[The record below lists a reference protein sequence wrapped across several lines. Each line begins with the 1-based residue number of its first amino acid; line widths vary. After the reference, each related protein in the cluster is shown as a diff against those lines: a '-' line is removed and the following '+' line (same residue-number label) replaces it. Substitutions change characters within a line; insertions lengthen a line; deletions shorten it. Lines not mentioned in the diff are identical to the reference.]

1 MVRSLRHNFL
11 KAGLAACLV
20 VMALAGDAAAQRA
33 QRAPTTDPNE
43 GTVQTQKVEKTFPL
57 GWSWTA
63 VSLNGKPF
71 GSDRP
76 TLQLD
81 ENLRGSGY
89 AGCNTYSSTMYPVRE
104 QGFAVGPIAV
114 TRRTCAKPQ
123 TDIEKEF
130 LIALRAAQ
138 KWDLVSG
145 QLVLTNP
152 RGQLI
157 FERAI

>member
-1 MVRSLRHNFL
+1 MRRNSLM
-11 KAGLAACLV
+11 ASVAACLALV
-20 VMALAGDAAAQRA
+20 ALAGDAEAQRA

-63 VSLNGKPF
+63 VSLNGKQF

-114 TRRTCAKPQ
+114 TRKACAKPQ
-123 TDIEKEF
+123 ADLEKEF
-130 LIALRAAQ
+130 LFALRAAQ

-145 QLVLTNP
+145 RLVLTNP
-152 RGQLI
+152 RGELV